1 MGDVVC
7 GLPVTL
13 PSLLRE
19 YGPDV
24 PPILPSPSVASGRHL
39 TVPHRPFRRQVL
51 VNTASSGVANV
62 WAMAVAFV
70 SLPLLLRGLGQ
81 EVFGTWVLLSTFSA
95 TNGWFSLG
103 DLGVVLA
110 TTRDVAAR
118 SAVEDHDGLRRAI
131 TASLQLCTGLG
142 LIGGLALASIGPF
155 VLPLLFRTPDDLVGP
170 LRTAIIIFAVQI
182 VFDLIINSL
191 EGSLEGL
198 NRVDLSRWV
207 DMFRRTAVIS
217 ATTIAALATGDIV
230 VVAVVSAASTAVA
243 AVLTFAVLWHHV
255 PHFLVRSPRQHHLG
269 LLRYGR
275 SIAMLRPLGVLQR
288 TMDRVI
294 VGAVLGPAAVTYVEI
309 ATQLQAGADGILG
322 ATSYAVVPASS
333 WLDAR
338 EHRTGIAELAERGT
352 RYSMLATVPLVITV
366 ALLSPAIVQV
376 WVGPK
381 YADAAGLASIAV
393 IAVALAAP
401 LAVGSQM
408 LVGMGHASTILRAA
422 AVAIVANLGLSILL
436 VNVVGVV
443 GVFQAT
449 IVGALLLLPLL
460 GRPFL
465 RTSGLTAREF
475 GRRSVLPVALP
486 AAAQIV
492 TILGVIALSLG
503 PWSTL
508 ILGASLGLAAFG
520 TAAVTLSIG
529 PTEFADIRRAL
540 RRGQSPPL
548 D

>member
-1 MGDVVC
+1 M
-7 GLPVTL
+7 
-13 PSLLRE
+13 
-19 YGPDV
+19 
-24 PPILPSPSVASGRHL
+24 
-39 TVPHRPFRRQVL
+39 TVPRRPFRRQVL
-51 VNTASSGVANV
+51 VNTASSGIANL
-62 WAMAVAFV
+62 WAMVVAFI

-81 EVFGTWVLLSTFSA
+81 EAFGTWVLLSTFSA
-95 TNGWFSLG
+95 TTGWFSLG
-103 DLGVVLA
+103 DLGVVVA

-118 SAVEDHDGLRRAI
+118 SAVDDQDGLRRAI

-142 LIGGLALASIGPF
+142 LIGGLALALIGPF
-155 VLPLLFRTPDDLVGP
+155 VLPWLFRTPADLVGP
-170 LRTAIIIFAVQI
+170 LRTAIVIFSVQI
-182 VFDLIINSL
+182 VFDLMINSL
-191 EGSLEGL
+191 EASLEGL

-207 DMFRRTAVIS
+207 DMFRRTAVI
-217 ATTIAALATGDIV
+217 AAASITALVTGDIV
-230 VVAVVSAASTAVA
+230 IVAAASATATAVA
-243 AVLTFAVLWHHV
+243 AGLTFVVLWRFV
-255 PHFLVRSPRQHHLG
+255 PHFLVRSPRHHHLG

-275 SIAMLRPLGVLQR
+275 SVAVLRPLGVLQR

-352 RYSMLATVPLVITV
+352 RYSMLATVPVIITI

-376 WVGPK
+376 WVGPE
-381 YADAAGLASIAV
+381 YADAAGLASVAV

-401 LAVGSQM
+401 IAVGSQM
-408 LVGMGHASTILRAA
+408 LLGMGHASTILRAA

-436 VNVVGVV
+436 VHVVGIV

-465 RTSGLTAREF
+465 RTAGLTTREF
-475 GRRSVLPVALP
+475 VRRSVLPIALP
-486 AAAQIV
+486 AAAQIAV
-492 TILGVIALSLG
+492 VVGVVALSLE
-503 PWSTL
+503 PWPTL
-508 ILGASLGLAAFG
+508 ILGAGLGLAAFW
-520 TAAVTLSIG
+520 TAAITASLGSS
-529 PTEFADIRRAL
+529 ELADLRRVL

-548 D
+548 EQD